1 MAVRSTWK
9 GYLKVSLVN
18 IPIRVFPATESAAT
32 LSFNQLHAECQ
43 TRIQQKRWCPKCDRE
58 VPQSEIAKGYEFAKG
73 RYVVMQE
80 DDFAKVSTPST
91 RIINLEQ
98 FTDESAIDPM
108 YVDRAYYLAPDGQVA
123 ADAYAVMREGMKGK
137 VGIGK
142 VALYGREYLV
152 AIKVQQHGLVMYTLH
167 HAAEIRTIDQIE
179 ELETVPRT
187 VKPQELKL
195 AKQVVDM
202 FDGELDL
209 KDYKDEY
216 KEELRKIID
225 ARVAGEEYVAAEVEE
240 PPTNVV
246 DLMAALAQEPRRGQ
260 RRQEEARQGRAAD
273 QEGRGEGRAQ
283 AQARLITSANTG
295 RGARMRPARVP
306 PVGQRDQPEASRLA
320 RVPSRRVAD
329 PGRRREPHER
339 QDHDHP
345 QVVGQR
351 RPVVGPEERAR
362 RTGRWARPARAAASW
377 FRARYV

>member
-1 MAVRSTWK
+1 MAARSTWK
-9 GYLKVSLVN
+9 GFLKVSLVN
-18 IPIRVFPATESAAT
+18 IPIRVFPATESAAALT
-32 LSFNQLHAECQ
+32 FNQLHAECQ
-43 TRIQQKRWCPKCDRE
+43 TRIQQKRWCPHYERE
-58 VPQSEIAKGYEFAKG
+58 VPLSEVVKGYEFAKG

-98 FTDESAIDPM
+98 FTDETAVDPM

-123 ADAYAVMREGMKGK
+123 GDAYAVMREGMRGK

-152 AIKVQQHGLVMYTLH
+152 AIKAQQHGLVMYTLH

-179 ELETVPRT
+179 ELSTVPRT
-187 VKPQELKL
+187 VKPSELKL

-202 FDGELDL
+202 FDGELNL

-246 DLMAALAQEPRRGQ
+246 DLMAALRKSLDAASASKKKPAKAELAEKKAVAKAEPK
-260 RRQEEARQGRAAD
+260 
-273 QEGRGEGRAQ
+273 
-283 AQARLITSANTG
+283 
-295 RGARMRPARVP
+295 RMRA
-306 PVGQRDQPEASRLA
+306 
-320 RVPSRRVAD
+320 
-329 PGRRREPHER
+329 
-339 QDHDHP
+339 
-345 QVVGQR
+345 
-351 RPVVGPEERAR
+351 
-362 RTGRWARPARAAASW
+362 
-377 FRARYV
+377 